1 MPPFCIAETIIRI
14 FYETPRN
21 SSRIK
26 LFGTSRRARRSK
38 VLKAEYNT
46 RLYTHCFDTPTTNN
60 SSARNAMF
68 VRSYCKRHATH
79 ANKTSR
85 THHAYPRHNPEPRC
99 LTKKASQFAPERFL
113 AKNPNNRGI
122 QDSFNDIILRLKTT
136 LPAKQRLAAY

>member
-14 FYETPRN
+14 FYETPHG

-26 LFGTSRRARRSK
+26 LFDVSRRARRSK
-38 VLKAEYNT
+38 VLKAECNT
-46 RLYTHCFDTPTTNN
+46 RLHTHCFDTPTTNN

-85 THHAYPRHNPEPRC
+85 THHAYPRRNPEPRC
-99 LTKKASQFAPERFL
+99 LTKKASQFCTRTLLSE
-113 AKNPNNRGI
+113 KSHNRGI

-136 LPAKQRLAAY
+136 LPAKQRVAAY